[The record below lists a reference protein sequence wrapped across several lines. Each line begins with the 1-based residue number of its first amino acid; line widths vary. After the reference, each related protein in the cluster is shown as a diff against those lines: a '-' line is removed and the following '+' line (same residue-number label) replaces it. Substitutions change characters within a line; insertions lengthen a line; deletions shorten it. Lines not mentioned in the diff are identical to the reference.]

1 MTSFPDTDD
10 LLLVL
15 AVAGTGSVGAAAR
28 QLRVAQP
35 SASQR
40 LARLE
45 RRAGV
50 RLFDRDTQGARPT
63 AAGAEL
69 ARQAEHI
76 LGHLGGAFEAAR
88 AAAHSRWP
96 RVGTIASLAELVLP
110 VVDAELDGIDQVVDH
125 GDRLVAW
132 LDEGTLDAAVVA
144 IADQTELPRSLRA
157 HRVGGDELV
166 VVLPKGVRLSRTASQ
181 PFRGCEVV
189 FASYDAGAARVRQ
202 SLSAAGADP
211 RRAATIPSALATARR
226 RKCPAVVPLSA
237 TRAPSWRVAG
247 DRVRPLPWRYRLR
260 LDLVLPR
267 KPLARLLGCAAVLRR
282 ELGLDLSSGPPQ
294 GRLAE

>member
-1 MTSFPDTDD
+1 MASLPSSDD
-10 LLLVL
+10 LRLVL
-15 AVAGTGSVGAAAR
+15 AVAGSGSVGAAAR
-28 QLRVAQP
+28 QLQVSQP

-76 LGHLGGAFEAAR
+76 LGHLDGAFEAAR
-88 AAAHSRWP
+88 SAAASHWP

-110 VVDAELDGIDQVVDH
+110 VVDAALDGVDQVVDH

-144 IADQTELPRSLRA
+144 IADQTELPRSLRV
-157 HRVGGDELV
+157 HRIGRDELV
-166 VVLPKGVRLSRTASQ
+166 LVLPRGVRAPRSGAS
-181 PFRGCEVV
+181 PLHGAEVV
-189 FASYDAGAARVRQ
+189 FASYDAGSARIRQ
-202 SLSAAGADP
+202 SLAAAGAQP
-211 RRAATIPSALATARR
+211 RRAATIPTALATARR
-226 RKCPAVVPLSA
+226 RGCPAVVPRSA
-237 TRAPSWRVAG
+237 ARAWRSAG
-247 DRVRPLPWRYRLR
+247 DRVQPLPWRYQLR

-267 KPLARLLGCAAVLRR
+267 RPLPGLLACASVVRAAL
-282 ELGLDLSSGPPQ
+282 ELS
-294 GRLAE
+294 

>member
-1 MTSFPDTDD
+1 
-10 LLLVL
+10 LVL
-15 AVAGTGSVGAAAR
+15 AISGAGSVGAAAR
-28 QLRVAQP
+28 QLQVTQP

-50 RLFDRDTQGARPT
+50 TLFDRDTQGARPT

-88 AAAHSRWP
+88 SAADSRWP

-110 VVDAELDGIDQVVDH
+110 IVDGALDGIDQVVDH
-125 GDRLVAW
+125 GDRLIAW
-132 LDEGTLDAAVVA
+132 LDEGTLDGAVVA
-144 IADQTELPRSLRA
+144 IADQTELPRTLRV
-157 HRVGGDELV
+157 HRIGADKLV
-166 VVLPKGVRLSRTASQ
+166 LVLPRGVGPPRAGAQ
-181 PFRGCEVV
+181 PFRDREVV
-189 FASYDAGAARVRQ
+189 FASYDAGSARIRQ
-202 SLSAAGADP
+202 SLAAAGAAP
-211 RRAATIPSALATARR
+211 RGAATIPAALATARR
-226 RKCPAVVPLSA
+226 RGCAAVVPRSA
-237 TRAPSWRVAG
+237 TRAPAWRVAG

-267 KPLARLLGCAAVLRR
+267 HPLTGLPGCAAALRS
-282 ELGLDLSSGPPQ
+282 ELGLTG
-294 GRLAE
+294 